1 MQVTYLGYQNT
12 TGMSA
17 IGYRLTDS
25 FADPPGGADALY
37 SETLVRLPG
46 AFFCYDPFDD
56 SPVLPLPARRAGY
69 ITFGSF
75 NNFAKVQSGTIDAW
89 LKILARLEQSRL
101 LVLAE
106 RGGYVERHLRDRAA
120 QGGIDGSRIEVLDKR
135 PRREYLSLIAR
146 ADIAL
151 DPFPMNGHT
160 TTCDAAWMG
169 VPVIMLL
176 GETYASRYGGSVL
189 THLDLEQNC
198 IARSAGEYIE
208 KATQLANNLDNL
220 ERLRDQL
227 RDRVRA
233 SPLMDAREFARH
245 VERAYRQMWRSWCQS
260 AT

>member
-1 MQVTYLGYQNT
+1 
-12 TGMSA
+12 
-17 IGYRLTDS
+17 
-25 FADPPGGADALY
+25 
-37 SETLVRLPG
+37 
-46 AFFCYDPFDD
+46 
-56 SPVLPLPARRAGY
+56 
-69 ITFGSF
+69 
-75 NNFAKVQSGTIDAW
+75 
-89 LKILARLEQSRL
+89 
-101 LVLAE
+101 
-106 RGGYVERHLRDRAA
+106 
-120 QGGIDGSRIEVLDKR
+120 
-135 PRREYLSLIAR
+135 
-146 ADIAL
+146 
-151 DPFPMNGHT
+151 
-160 TTCDAAWMG
+160 MG

-189 THLDLEQNC
+189 THLDLEQTC